1 MAGRARGS
9 QVNLS
14 QSLQSASLT
23 DPGRVRDHNEDCIEA
38 RPEIGLFVLADGMGG
53 YNAGEVASGMATSL
67 IADGLQETWKPRDVD
82 RMGRDEAKAASMK
95 LIEEQIGRANNAIF
109 TTSQNNPECAGMGT
123 TLVVCLYYDNFMTVA
138 HIGDSRLYRLRGEAM
153 EQVTRDHSLLQEQLD
168 SGLITPE
175 EAKLSQNKNL
185 VTRALGI
192 DPVVEPELHVY
203 ETQPDD
209 IYLLCSDGLSD
220 MVDDEEIRL
229 TLITLK
235 SNPSLTVQQLVQAAN
250 DNGGRDNISAM
261 LIRIAEPYGV
271 PRGLLARLKAFFR

>member
-1 MAGRARGS
+1 MRVPGARMT
-9 QVNLS
+9 LS
-14 QSLQSASLT
+14 QSLQAATLT
-23 DPGRVRDHNEDCIEA
+23 DPGRVRDHNEDCIES
-38 RPEIGLFVLADGMGG
+38 RPDIGLYVLADGMGG

-67 IADGLQETWKPRDVD
+67 IADGLQELWNPRDVA
-82 RMGRDEAKAASMK
+82 RMGRDESKALSER
-95 LIEEQIGRANNAIF
+95 LIKEQIARANSAIF

-123 TLVVCLYYDNFMTVA
+123 TLVVCHFFDNFVTVA

-192 DPVVEPELHVY
+192 DPTVEPEVHVY
-203 ETQPDD
+203 ETQVDD
-209 IYLLCSDGLSD
+209 TYVLCSDGLSD
-220 MVDDEEIRL
+220 MVEDEEIRL
-229 TLITLK
+229 TLVTLRN
-235 SNPSLTVQQLVQAAN
+235 NPNLTVQQLIQAAN

-261 LIRIAEPYGV
+261 LIRVAEPFGV
-271 PRGLLARLKAFFR
+271 PRGWLARFKALFG